1 MDEFCGSAARGDHV
15 EPTSAYRQFLWQ
27 PENAICNWI
36 AMVVVIEHPSVKSTL
51 GQDGLN
57 FGKIQTDES
66 IIGVASCA
74 SFDERSRSSD
84 NSLRVGNEVHVLQLG
99 YGVESYCT

>member
-66 IIGVASCA
+66 RYWSRFVCVVRREVAVQ
-74 SFDERSRSSD
+74 R
-84 NSLRVGNEVHVLQLG
+84 QLIARR
-99 YGVESYCT
+99 